1 MRDVTKIYSRADVRA
16 RATRDDAWVIVDG
29 NVYDVTSWI
38 PKHPGGDGLLLAF
51 AGRDCTD
58 EFAAFHRPEIRKKL
72 DAFLVGKVDPK
83 NDDSD
88 DSDESNKRDRRDR
101 RDHREGL
108 SRLREDLRERGAF
121 DVDGSYLALC
131 LFRLAAFLGVATLLA
146 RANATVVGAAFLGL
160 FQQQCLLLAHDFL
173 HGSAI
178 GGRDLSFWCGWAVGT
193 VAGGVGAAWWRR
205 DHFAHHALTNVLDH
219 DPSAGAEPFVFI
231 SHRQFERKP
240 RARWERWLLRAQ
252 TSAYFPLCVF
262 FGRLNLHLVSVLVS
276 PRPLVDGVG
285 VLLYL
290 AWNVAFLSPRAWFAS
305 HVVCSVLHLQL
316 NVGHYPAPMTTKDE
330 MHDAGFLAHQ
340 AKTTVNVS
348 CSRWTHWFHGG
359 LEYQIEHHLFP
370 LLPRHRL
377 GLAAEGAKS
386 LLSTRGLSRVEYGFA
401 RGNAE
406 CVRALAETTA
416 SVASSSKIR

>member
-1 MRDVTKIYSRADVRA
+1 MKFYSRADVRA
-16 RATRDDAWVIVDG
+16 HATRDDAWTIVDG
-29 NVYDVTSWI
+29 NVYDVTTWI
-38 PKHPGGDGLLLAF
+38 PRHPGGDRLLLAF

-58 EFAAFHRPEIRKKL
+58 EFAAFHRPEVRKRL
-72 DAFLVGKVDPK
+72 DAFLVGETEPED
-83 NDDSD
+83 
-88 DSDESNKRDRRDR
+88 DESSKRDRR
-101 RDHREGL
+101 EGL
-108 SRLREDLRERGAF
+108 SKLREDLREHRAF
-121 DVDGSYLALC
+121 DVDGRYLAVC
-131 LFRLAAFLGVATLLA
+131 VVRLAVFLGVATLLA
-146 RANATVVGAAFLGL
+146 RANAAVVGAAFLGL
-160 FQQQCLLLAHDFL
+160 FEQQCLLLAHDFL
-173 HGSAI
+173 HGSAVR
-178 GGRDLSFWCGWAVGT
+178 GRDLSFWCGWVVGT
-193 VAGGVGAAWWRR
+193 VAGGVGAAWWKR

-240 RARWERWLLRAQ
+240 RARWERWLVGAQ
-252 TSAYFPLCVF
+252 TNAYFPLCVF
-262 FGRLNLHLVSVLVS
+262 FGRLNLHVVSVLVS
-276 PRPLVDGVG
+276 PRPVVDGVG

-290 AWNVAFLSPRAWFAS
+290 AWNLVFLSPRAWLVS

-377 GLAAEGAKS
+377 GLAAEGTKR
-386 LLSTRGLSRVEYGFA
+386 LLASRGLPRVEYGFA

-406 CVRALAETTA
+406 CVRALAETA
-416 SVASSSKIR
+416 STVYHES

>member
-1 MRDVTKIYSRADVRA
+1 MKFYSRADVRA
-16 RATRDDAWVIVDG
+16 HATRDDAWTIVDG
-29 NVYDVTSWI
+29 NVYDVTTWI
-38 PKHPGGDGLLLAF
+38 PRHPGGDRLLLAF

-58 EFAAFHRPEIRKKL
+58 EFAAFHRPELRKRL
-72 DAFLVGKVDPK
+72 DAFLVGETEPED
-83 NDDSD
+83 
-88 DSDESNKRDRRDR
+88 DESSKRDRR
-101 RDHREGL
+101 EGL
-108 SRLREDLRERGAF
+108 SKL
-121 DVDGSYLALC
+121 
-131 LFRLAAFLGVATLLA
+131 
-146 RANATVVGAAFLGL
+146 
-160 FQQQCLLLAHDFL
+160 QCLLLAHDFL
-173 HGSAI
+173 HGSAV
-178 GGRDLSFWCGWAVGT
+178 GGRDLSFWCGWVVGT

-231 SHRQFERKP
+231 SRRQFERKP
-240 RARWERWLLRAQ
+240 RARWERWLVGAQ
-252 TSAYFPLCVF
+252 TNAYFPLCVF
-262 FGRLNLHLVSVLVS
+262 FGRLNLHVVSVLVS
-276 PRPLVDGVG
+276 PRPLVDAVG

-290 AWNVAFLSPRAWFAS
+290 AWNLAFLSPRAWLVS

-377 GLAAEGAKS
+377 GLAAEGTKR
-386 LLSTRGLSRVEYGFA
+386 LLASRGLPRVEYGFA

-406 CVRALAETTA
+406 CVRALAETA
-416 SVASSSKIR
+416 STVYHES

>member
-1 MRDVTKIYSRADVRA
+1 MNKFYPESDVRKHG
-16 RATRDDAWVIVDG
+16 TRDDAWVIVDG

-38 PKHPGGDGLLLAF
+38 PKHPGGDRILLAF

-58 EFAAFHRPEIRKKL
+58 EFAAFHRPETRKRL
-72 DAFLVGKVDPK
+72 DAFLVGRVVIDG
-83 NDDSD
+83 DDAV
-88 DSDESNKRDRRDR
+88 KKDRRA
-101 RDHREGL
+101 GL
-108 SRLREDLRERGAF
+108 ARLRDDLWRGGAF
-121 DVDGSYLALC
+121 DLDRLYLAACVGRLVAFVGC
-131 LFRLAAFLGVATLLA
+131 ATVLALANAVVLAAVFV
-146 RANATVVGAAFLGL
+146 GL
-160 FQQQCLLLAHDFL
+160 FEQQCLLLAHDFL
-173 HGSAI
+173 HGSAVA
-178 GGRDLSFWCGWAVGT
+178 GRDLSFWCGWFVGT

-240 RARWERWLLRAQ
+240 RARWERWLVSAQ

-262 FGRLNLHLVSVLVS
+262 FGRLNLHLISAIAS

-285 VLLYL
+285 VLVYL
-290 AWNVAFLSPRAWFAS
+290 AWNYAVLSPRTWLIS
-305 HVVCSVLHLQL
+305 HRVCSVLHLQL

-340 AKTTVNVS
+340 SKTTVNMS

-377 GLAAEGAKS
+377 GIAAEGARF
-386 LLSTRGLSRVEYGFA
+386 LLASQGLPRVEYGFA
-401 RGNAE
+401 RGNVE
-406 CVRALAETTA
+406 CARALGRTA
-416 SVASSSKIR
+416 SIVHSKKKINV

>member
-1 MRDVTKIYSRADVRA
+1 MNFYSRADVRA
-16 RATRDDAWVIVDG
+16 HATRDDAWTIVDG
-29 NVYDVTSWI
+29 NVYDVTTWI
-38 PKHPGGDGLLLAF
+38 PRHPGGDRLLLAF

-58 EFAAFHRPEIRKKL
+58 EFAAFHRPEVRKRL
-72 DAFLVGKVDPK
+72 DAFLVGETGPE
-83 NDDSD
+83 DDEPSKRR
-88 DSDESNKRDRRDR
+88 ES
-101 RDHREGL
+101 L
-108 SRLREDLRERGAF
+108 SKLREDLLERGAF
-121 DVDGSYLALC
+121 DVDERYLALC
-131 LFRLAAFLGVATLLA
+131 IVRLATFLGVATLLV
-146 RANATVVGAAFLGL
+146 RANATIVAAVFLGL
-160 FQQQCLLLAHDFL
+160 FEQQCLLLAHDFL
-173 HGSAI
+173 HGSAV
-178 GGRDLSFWCGWAVGT
+178 GGRDLSFWCGWVVGT

-231 SHRQFERKP
+231 SHRQFQRKP

-252 TSAYFPLCVF
+252 TNAYFPLCVF

-276 PRPLVDGVG
+276 PTPLVDGVG

-290 AWNVAFLSPRAWFAS
+290 AWNLAFLSPRAWFVS

-377 GLAAEGAKS
+377 GLAAEGTKR
-386 LLSTRGLSRVEYGFA
+386 LLVSRGLPRVEHGFA
-401 RGNAE
+401 RGNVE
-406 CVRALAETTA
+406 CVRALAETA
-416 SVASSSKIR
+416 STVLKMGGGVNPP